1 MVVGIWKDIVKMV
14 VVVVLVVVV
23 VVVVVMVAVVADI
36 HKLSVLVHL
45 CGGGTLVRVT

>member
-14 VVVVLVVVV
+14 VVVVV
-23 VVVVVMVAVVADI
+23 VAVVADI
-36 HKLSVLVHL
+36 LKLSVLAHL

>member
-14 VVVVLVVVV
+14 VVVKVVVV
-23 VVVVVMVAVVADI
+23 VAMVAVVADI

>member
-14 VVVVLVVVV
+14 VVV
-23 VVVVVMVAVVADI
+23 VAVVADI

>member
-14 VVVVLVVVV
+14 VVVVVMVVVV
-23 VVVVVMVAVVADI
+23 VVVDI
-36 HKLSVLVHL
+36 LILSVLVHL

>member
-14 VVVVLVVVV
+14 VVDKVVVV
-23 VVVVVMVAVVADI
+23 VVAVVVVVLI
-36 HKLSVLVHL
+36 LSVLVHL

>member
-14 VVVVLVVVV
+14 VVVVVMVVAVMVV
-23 VVVVVMVAVVADI
+23 VAVVEDI
-36 HKLSVLVHL
+36 LKLSVLVHL

>member
-14 VVVVLVVVV
+14 VVVV
-23 VVVVVMVAVVADI
+23 VMPAVVADI
-36 HKLSVLVHL
+36 LKLSVLVHL

>member
-14 VVVVLVVVV
+14 VVVVMVVAVV
-23 VVVVVMVAVVADI
+23 VVADI
-36 HKLSVLVHL
+36 LILSVLAHL

>member
-14 VVVVLVVVV
+14 VVVVM
-23 VVVVVMVAVVADI
+23 VMVAVVADI

>member
-14 VVVVLVVVV
+14 VVVVV
-23 VVVVVMVAVVADI
+23 VAVVADI
-36 HKLSVLVHL
+36 LKLSVLVHL